1 MRSIW
6 KEIIIKFIVH
16 STIFGLLIYFLN
28 DYSLQKSALIAISFG
43 IMMSLYNLYQ
53 KKKNKK

>member
-1 MRSIW
+1 MKNIGI
-6 KEIIIKFIVH
+6 EFIVKFILH

-28 DYSLQKSALIAISFG
+28 DYSLQKTALIASSFG

-53 KKKNKK
+53 KKKNIK